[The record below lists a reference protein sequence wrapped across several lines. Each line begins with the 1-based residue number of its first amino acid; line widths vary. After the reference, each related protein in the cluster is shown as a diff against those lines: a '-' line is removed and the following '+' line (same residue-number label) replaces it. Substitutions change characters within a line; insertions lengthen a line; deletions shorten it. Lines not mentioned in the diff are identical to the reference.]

1 MLLIDDDETTNFLN
15 RFFLKQIDS
24 ALPVFTA
31 SNGMEA
37 IEFLATDLDDEN
49 LPCLIILDT
58 NMPVMNGWEFLD
70 GYGQQFEEEFKDKI
84 VIVMLTALDTEETT
98 TLALSNPNV
107 RDTAQKPLSDISFKA
122 LIKKH
127 FS

>member
-1 MLLIDDDETTNFLN
+1 MLKEGLTEDE
-15 RFFLKQIDS
+15 
-24 ALPVFTA
+24 
-31 SNGMEA
+31 
-37 IEFLATDLDDEN
+37 

-70 GYGQQFEEEFKDKI
+70 SYDQKFEQTFKEKV
-84 VIVMLTALDTEETT
+84 VIVMLTALDVEESTR
-98 TLALSNPNV
+98 LAMANPNV
-107 RDTAQKPLSDISFKA
+107 RDTAQKPLSDITFKA